1 MTANRRRLVIA
12 GAAGRDFHDF
22 NLLWRDDPSVE
33 VVAFTAAQ
41 IPGIAGRRYPS
52 VLAGRLYPDGIPIVP
67 EDELEAVCRAHAVDD
82 VVFAY
87 SDLTHGQVMHLAARA
102 AAAGAGFVLPG
113 ARATMLASHRPV
125 IAVTAVR
132 TGSGK
137 SQLARFIGERLS
149 SRGLRVAALRH
160 PMPYGDLAAQAVQR
174 FATAA
179 DLDAADTTLEERE
192 EYEPWIERGL
202 IIHAGIDYAAILAA
216 AEAEADIILWD
227 GGNNDTPFILPD
239 LHIVLTDALRPGHE
253 TGYWPGEA
261 NLRMAGLVVV
271 AKADAARP
279 ADVEAVRAACAR
291 ANPRAVIVRGGSP
304 VRLDDP
310 EAVRG
315 RRAIVVDDGP
325 TLTHGGMKWGA
336 GDVAARDAG
345 AEIVDPR
352 PHADPAIAAVFAA
365 FPHLGPVLPA
375 MGYGREQ
382 SAALAR
388 TIAASG
394 AEIVVAGTPVDL
406 ARLLGLALPVVRA
419 RYDFADLDAPAGVWA
434 AVERLLAGRRTG

>member
-33 VVAFTAAQ
+33 VVAFTATQ

-202 IIHAGIDYAAILAA
+202 TIHAGVDYAAILAA

-239 LHIVLTDALRPGHE
+239 LHIVLADALRPGHE
-253 TGYWPGEA
+253 TAYWPGEA

-336 GDVAARDAG
+336 GYVAARDAG
-345 AEIVDPR
+345 AQIVDPR

-382 SAALAR
+382 VAALAR